1 MKKNIL
7 FFSALIL
14 YNCSS
19 FCQGIM
25 TTCIGTGIAGYSGD
39 NGPASA
45 AELNGGN
52 DICMDP
58 AGNIYIADAV
68 NNVIR
73 RVSVSGIITTVAG
86 NNIAGYSGDGGQATG
101 AQLKSPGYICLDP
114 FGNLYI
120 SEGGPMIG
128 NPGNATIR
136 KVTPSGIIS
145 TVVHLICPKG
155 ICSDQSGN
163 VYVADQEANKILK
176 ISATGTLSTYAGT
189 GYAGYTG
196 DGFQATAA
204 QLNGPMAVGI
214 NAAGDLFF
222 SDQIYSPSAESYIR
236 KINAATGVI
245 TTIAGNGSGTTG
257 DGGPAINAGLG
268 FIFGIFID
276 GHGDLYCNEES
287 CASRKIDMAT
297 GIINLVAGEYG
308 TEGYN
313 GDGGSATTED
323 LRFPGGLFVNP
334 WNGNLV
340 IADMGN
346 NRIRSATQP
355 DYVPT
360 ATGIKSISNTPD
372 RFLVSPN
379 PSNGILTLKTTA
391 AHAYIVVTNVP
402 GQEVY
407 STLTDSRIAT
417 IDLSNEPTGIYYVTM
432 NCDGLSEV
440 EKVFISR

>member
-7 FFSALIL
+7 FFAALL
-14 YNCSS
+14 LFNYYAFS
-19 FCQGIM
+19 QGIM
-25 TTCIGTGIAGYSGD
+25 TTCIGSGTAGYSGD
-39 NGPASA
+39 NGPASN

-58 AGNIYIADAV
+58 DGNIYIADAM

-73 RVSVSGIITTVAG
+73 RVSMSGIITTVAG
-86 NNIAGYSGDGGQATG
+86 NNIAGNSGDGGQATG

-145 TVVHLICPKG
+145 TVAHLLCPKG

-176 ISATGTLSTYAGT
+176 ITATGALSTYAGT
-189 GYAGYTG
+189 GYGGYTG

-214 NAAGDLFF
+214 NAAGDLYF

-236 KINAATGVI
+236 KIDAATGVI
-245 TTIAGNGSGTTG
+245 STIAGNGSGTMG

-287 CASRKIDMAT
+287 CASRKIDMTT

-323 LRFPGGLFVNP
+323 LKFPGGLFVNP
-334 WNGNLV
+334 WNGNLI

-360 ATGIKSISNTPD
+360 ATGTKNLSNTHED
-372 RFLVSPN
+372 SLILPN
-379 PSNGILTLKTTA
+379 PSNGVFTLKTTA
-391 AHAYIVVTNVP
+391 AHTNIIVSNEL
-402 GQEVY
+402 GQIVY
-407 STLTDSRIAT
+407 NSSTESRT
-417 IDLSNEPTGIYYVTM
+417 TRIDLSFEPSGIYYVAMTYAS
-432 NCDGLSEV
+432 GTE
-440 EKVFISR
+440 EQKVIINR